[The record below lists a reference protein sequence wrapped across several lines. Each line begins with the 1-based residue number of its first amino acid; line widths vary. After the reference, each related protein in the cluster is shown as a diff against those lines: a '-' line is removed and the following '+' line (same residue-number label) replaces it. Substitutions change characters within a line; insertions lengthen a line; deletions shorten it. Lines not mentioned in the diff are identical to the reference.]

1 MNFLRVKK
9 FHISSTACQNFYFLR
24 EYRGMRL
31 LSSTKVSTI
40 LAEGG
45 AVLVFFV
52 NSYKFV
58 FIYIFF
64 DIRIGIIQG
73 VVQMKKLKSCRQDRP
88 LDVQ

>member
-1 MNFLRVKK
+1 MIKFL
-9 FHISSTACQNFYFLR
+9 FLEGIQR
-24 EYRGMRL
+24 YVFAIIHQ
-31 LSSTKVSTI
+31 SFTI
-40 LAEGG
+40 LACTG

-64 DIRIGIIQG
+64 DICIGIIQG